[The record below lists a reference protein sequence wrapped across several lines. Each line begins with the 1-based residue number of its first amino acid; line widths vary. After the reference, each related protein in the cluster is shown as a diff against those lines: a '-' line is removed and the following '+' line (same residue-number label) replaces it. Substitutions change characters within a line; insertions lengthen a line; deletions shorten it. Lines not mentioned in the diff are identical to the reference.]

1 MIERENTPMTTSS
14 DVIAG
19 LELAQSQVERYVSL
33 HKRIIMDEC
42 RKQFEAFITA
52 PPFERKIKRNGPMS
66 EWPGTYNDYP
76 VELAWC
82 AWQAAWNRRAEQV
95 PEWQPIETA
104 PKELGKR
111 ILGLKDCGEGTL
123 TSISIVFWLNDGE
136 WHINDC
142 APRTAEGFGY
152 RVTHW
157 MPLPAAPEVK
167 P

>member
-1 MIERENTPMTTSS
+1 MDKCRAAKTPLIERLRSVPKYAIDGQLCHEAA
-14 DVIAG
+14 DA
-19 LELAQSQVERYVSL
+19 LE
-33 HKRIIMDEC
+33 
-42 RKQFEAFITA
+42 
-52 PPFERKIKRNGPMS
+52 
-66 EWPGTYNDYP
+66 
-76 VELAWC
+76 
-82 AWQAAWNRRAEQV
+82 AWNRRAEAQ
-95 PEWQPIETA
+95 WQPIETA

-167 P
+167 HANKTF

>member
-1 MIERENTPMTTSS
+1 MAQITEALIAEFESRLDSNLHINSTVGEERQLIE
-14 DVIAG
+14 
-19 LELAQSQVERYVSL
+19 
-33 HKRIIMDEC
+33 
-42 RKQFEAFITA
+42 
-52 PPFERKIKRNGPMS
+52 
-66 EWPGTYNDYP
+66 
-76 VELAWC
+76 AWK
-82 AWQAAWNRRAEQV
+82 AWNRRAEQV

-167 P
+167 Q

>member
-1 MIERENTPMTTSS
+1 
-14 DVIAG
+14 
-19 LELAQSQVERYVSL
+19 
-33 HKRIIMDEC
+33 MDE
-42 RKQFEAFITA
+42 RDAVRTLSKWLNEEQVA
-52 PPFERKIKRNGPMS
+52 PIDR
-66 EWPGTYNDYP
+66 
-76 VELAWC
+76 VALATVL
-82 AWQAAWNRRAEQV
+82 AAWNRRAEAQ
-95 PEWQPIETA
+95 WQPIETA

-157 MPLPAAPEVK
+157 MPLPAEPEVK
-167 P
+167 Q

>member
-1 MIERENTPMTTSS
+1 MDLDNRRLALKLARECG
-14 DVIAG
+14 IAEPSTQK
-19 LELAQSQVERYVSL
+19 LE
-33 HKRIIMDEC
+33 K
-42 RKQFEAFITA
+42 FITLA
-52 PPFERKIKRNGPMS
+52 FE
-66 EWPGTYNDYP
+66 
-76 VELAWC
+76 
-82 AWQAAWNRRAEQV
+82 AWNRRAEAQ
-95 PEWQPIETA
+95 WQPIETA

-157 MPLPAAPEVK
+157 MPLPAEPEVK
-167 P
+167 HANKTF

>member
-1 MIERENTPMTTSS
+1 MPFHCACGLLERECAFPNCKE
-14 DVIAG
+14 G
-19 LELAQSQVERYVSL
+19 KQE
-33 HKRIIMDEC
+33 RIIMEEC
-42 RKQFEAFITA
+42 RKQFE
-52 PPFERKIKRNGPMS
+52 
-66 EWPGTYNDYP
+66 EWKEENWMY
-76 VELAWC
+76 VEVESDAYEIWK
-82 AWQAAWNRRAEQV
+82 AAWNRRAEAQ
-95 PEWQPIETA
+95 WQPIETA

-136 WHINDC
+136 WHLGDR
-142 APRTAEGFGY
+142 ALGTAEGLGY